1 MMGELLGILNNIFK
15 PTLVQKFAR
24 IKVYNELALA
34 ILLYG
39 SEIWALK
46 KKDKTFVYKWD
57 EIFQNS
63 LFHTF
68 WPQKEWR
75 NFLRVESRT
84 SWWEAKEMQIK
95 LATKMDLEVLEET
108 VWGGWNGSIKAKL
121 VSDDDDI
128 YKIWLQW
135 MMKIWWFMLMICI

>member
-46 KKDKTFVYKWD
+46 KKDKTFVYK
-57 EIFQNS
+57 
-63 LFHTF
+63 
-68 WPQKEWR
+68 
-75 NFLRVESRT
+75 
-84 SWWEAKEMQIK
+84 
-95 LATKMDLEVLEET
+95 
-108 VWGGWNGSIKAKL
+108 
-121 VSDDDDI
+121 
-128 YKIWLQW
+128 
-135 MMKIWWFMLMICI
+135 